1 MASHALNPNAAE
13 AHFPFKVAPGA
24 TSLDTTVSS
33 AGAVP
38 SVAPSGGE
46 KEAAPVGIHKAALDN
61 LAAVYH
67 TFASLGGVVTLLACL
82 FDIAAKENAA
92 GPALSGL
99 ASNNVSPPVELG
111 LSRICPKCRYWFWPS
126 ENARK
131 HAQACSNLVLICN
144 ECNLQ
149 RRSGAHNR
157 GAHQTTLYPAHW
169 AEGG

>member
-1 MASHALNPNAAE
+1 MASHALNPNAA
-13 AHFPFKVAPGA
+13 AANFPFKVAPGA
-24 TSLDTTVSS
+24 TPL
-33 AGAVP
+33 
-38 SVAPSGGE
+38 E

-99 ASNNVSPPVELG
+99 ASNDVSSPVELG

-126 ENARK
+126 ENARN
-131 HAQACSNLVLICN
+131 HAQACSNLVLICY

-149 RRSGAHNR
+149 RRGGAHNR
-157 GAHQTTLYPAHW
+157 GAHPTTLFNTQPTGLRRGW
-169 AEGG
+169 SVE